1 MTAVEEG
8 REDGTSSD
16 RAGEFDEAV
25 VELADYRICEPRPEK
40 GRTQGVS
47 VLRAVEKPLEAMKE
61 VRFRRPRVR
70 QDTDL
75 AGVNAVEARQREVDV
90 RNVVDAPA

>member
-1 MTAVEEG
+1 MALPPIVLESSARPSSSSLTTGSANRGLRREE
-8 REDGTSSD
+8 
-16 RAGEFDEAV
+16 
-25 VELADYRICEPRPEK
+25 
-40 GRTQGVS
+40 QGVS

-75 AGVNAVEARQREVDV
+75 VGVNAVEARQHEVASGTLLM
-90 RNVVDAPA
+90 RPRRSRAFL